1 MVKLINRS
9 IQSLFIFA
17 QRTSIFYIFYVF
29 STYFYIFPICFY
41 LEYILY
47 IFYIFYFYIF
57 TACFG
62 TAVTDWGGM
71 GRVAAETRDW
81 AFETLGRAFDFFLGI
96 QRLGRVFG
104 KLGWFVLFFFG
115 GGGGGGGGGGLG
127 VCARPCVLERAFG
140 VSEHFPDKIR

>member
-17 QRTSIFYIFYVF
+17 QRTSIFYTFYVF

-62 TAVTDWGGM
+62 IAVTDWGGM

-104 KLGWFVLFFFG
+104 KLGWFVLGFF
-115 GGGGGGGGGGLG
+115 GGGGGGGLG